1 MNRAYVPQVILDA
14 AHARSTA
21 RTERRW
27 EDADRLRAE
36 IEAAGWRVIDS
47 GVSFRL
53 ELAGL
58 PDVVANG
65 GVRYG
70 SSSAVPSRA
79 DEPASTRAT
88 IGLIA
93 TDAPAHALAPLEAA
107 LATRHE
113 DDQIVVVI
121 DGPEPRLDGLAD
133 RLEGRGEVV
142 ATVTRLGA
150 GAALNIA
157 LRRATGAVVV
167 VLGPG
172 VEPTGDIAGPLAR
185 ALEDST
191 VAVVGRRGQRT
202 ADLRPGV
209 DVAPDGDATTISGD
223 VMAFRRADGLAAKP
237 VDEVFVSRRHLDAW
251 WSLTLRSGEDEGE
264 SEDGSSPA
272 RRAVVVGGLPI
283 RDVSGDA
290 DAAPADPEE
299 TRRERRNFYRVLSEF
314 RHRDDLLDETSG
326 A

>member
-79 DEPASTRAT
+79 DEPASTRST
-88 IGLIA
+88 IVLIA
-93 TDAPAHALAPLEAA
+93 TDAPDHALATLEAA

-172 VEPTGDIAGPLAR
+172 VEPTGDFAGPLAR
-185 ALEDST
+185 VLEDST
-191 VAVVGRRGQRT
+191 VAVVGRRGRRT
-202 ADLRPGV
+202 ADLRTGV
-209 DVAPDGDATTISGD
+209 DVAADGDATTISGD

-237 VDEVFVSRRHLDAW
+237 VDEAFVSRRHLDAW
-251 WSLTLRSGEDEGE
+251 WSLTLRAGEGE
-264 SEDGSSPA
+264 EGSSPA

>member
-1 MNRAYVPQVILDA
+1 M
-14 AHARSTA
+14 
-21 RTERRW
+21 
-27 EDADRLRAE
+27 
-36 IEAAGWRVIDS
+36 IDS

-58 PDVVANG
+58 PDVVADG
-65 GVRYG
+65 RVRYG
-70 SSSAVPSRA
+70 SSSAVPSREG
-79 DEPASTRAT
+79 EPASARAT
-88 IGLIA
+88 IVFIA
-93 TDAPAHALAPLEAA
+93 TDAPNLAEAAIEAA

-113 DDQIVVVI
+113 DDQILVVV

-142 ATVTRLGA
+142 ATVTRLGS

-157 LRRATGAVVV
+157 LSRATGAVVV

-185 ALEDST
+185 ALEDLT

-202 ADLRPGV
+202 ADLRTGV
-209 DVAPDGDATTISGD
+209 DVAADADATTISGD
-223 VMAFRRADGLAAKP
+223 VMAFRRVDGLAAGP
-237 VDEVFVSRRHLDAW
+237 VDEAFVSRRHLDAW
-251 WSLTLRSGEDEGE
+251 WSLTLRSGEGEEGAAEDEAR
-264 SEDGSSPA
+264 SV

-283 RDVSGDA
+283 RDDSDDA
-290 DAAPADPEE
+290 DAAPSDPEE
-299 TRRERRNFYRVLSEF
+299 ARRERRNFYRVLREF
-314 RHRDDLLDETSG
+314 RYRDDLLDETSG